1 MSDNNPYLKLKN
13 DFNVFWNSTLGPFL
27 KAKEDLRKK
36 YVARFWLIVLIALF
50 VLPVLAIGIYV
61 SNKYFAQN
69 INAAFFYLICVGFVF
84 VFQTPYRM
92 YKRKI
97 KNDVMPK
104 FISFFGGFS
113 YKQGQGLS
121 AEEME
126 DSHVFPKAD
135 EYEADDCFEG
145 SWKGVPLKISEE
157 ILKNVRYRKNKTEK
171 YTVFRGIGVTFEM
184 NKRFKGQT
192 VVLKDSGFFNRFK
205 GFKGF
210 ERVTLEDPVFEKIFE
225 VYGTNQVE
233 ARFLLTPVFMEQV
246 IKLKD
251 LYKGKSIQL
260 CFTDNKVLIAID
272 TKQDMFE
279 PCSFFKTNLNKQK
292 IDLVFEEFV
301 TIFSIIDIL
310 KLARESIYQD

>member
-1 MSDNNPYLKLKN
+1 MSDNNPYLTLKR
-13 DFNVFWNSTLGPFL
+13 DFDVFWNSTLGPFL

-36 YVARFWLIVLIALF
+36 YVARFWFLILMSFFI
-50 VLPVLAIGIYV
+50 LPLVAIGIYIL
-61 SNKYFAQN
+61 NKHFEKD
-69 INAAFFYLICVGFVF
+69 INTGIVYMLCVICIFI
-84 VFQTPYRM
+84 FQMPYKT

-97 KNDVMPK
+97 KNDVMK
-104 FISFFGGFS
+104 TFVSFFGGFS
-113 YKQGQGLS
+113 YHQGQGLS
-121 AEEME
+121 VEEME
-126 DSHVFPKAD
+126 DSYIFPKAD
-135 EYEADDCFEG
+135 EYGADDCFEG
-145 SWKGVPLKISEE
+145 SWEGVPLKISEE
-157 ILKNVRYRKNKTEK
+157 ILKKIRYRKNKTEK
-171 YTVFRGIGVTFEM
+171 YTVFQGIGVTFEM
-184 NKRFKGQT
+184 NKSFKGQT
-192 VVLKDSGFFNRFK
+192 IVLKDSGFFNRFK
-205 GFKGF
+205 GFKGL

-233 ARFLLTPVFMEQV
+233 ARFLLTPVFMEQI

-260 CFTDNKVLIAID
+260 CFMYNKVLIAID

-310 KLARESIYQD
+310 KLARESVY